1 MDRELVQ
8 RTIRTPDGRVLDV
21 NDAGGPGSLPVLSSE
36 PVVCTL
42 TSDDRG
48 ERVGA
53 WRQLLARA
61 DHREPIEG
69 GLRFELPASLAG
81 LTAELAAAEQQC
93 CTFFDFTLHLAGGA
107 LHLEVRAPAEAAPL
121 VREVFGVTR

>member
-1 MDRELVQ
+1 M
-8 RTIRTPDGRVLDV
+8 
-21 NDAGGPGSLPVLSSE
+21 SSQ
-36 PVVCTL
+36 PIICTL
-42 TSDDRG
+42 TSDARG

-61 DHREPIEG
+61 DHREPIDG

-93 CTFFDFTLHLAGGA
+93 CAFFDFTLHLAGGA

-121 VREVFGVTR
+121 LRNLFGATS